1 MLNLR
6 EMLEWMRKTIL
17 LSAILALLLPACGPR
32 RAPAGPSTRSFPRV
46 EVPSLYSDADA
57 RVQWTA
63 MHYWDKYLDASVNTW
78 AADSLNGVLPEEL
91 EREMGTYASLLQM
104 VDVSG
109 GKKAVEHYYSSLE
122 AFARAFPET
131 AVFRNLV
138 RLTEDYLKDPNSPVR
153 NDDFYQ
159 TFAKC
164 LSESELTPR
173 ELAERYAWEAR
184 VFDLNRV
191 GSKAADF
198 NFIDTKGKR
207 SSLYKTSAEFLVL
220 IFGNPDCTACRELME
235 NMSAIPDIVEMQSSG
250 RLKVMDIYIDE
261 DVPAWRAKADTYPS
275 TWING
280 YDCDGVIRANL
291 LYHVRAIPSIYLL
304 DASKTVL
311 LKDAPE
317 DRLLQR
323 LSDLNAT
330 PSASE

>member
-1 MLNLR
+1 MHKSGFVISSVVFVISSVVEKSLF
-6 EMLEWMRKTIL
+6 
-17 LSAILALLLPACGPR
+17 ALLLVLLLWGCGPR
-32 RAPAGPSTRSFPRV
+32 RGATGPSSRSFPRV
-46 EVPSLYSDADA
+46 DVPSLYTDADA
-57 RVQWTA
+57 RLQWTA
-63 MHYWDKYLDASVNTW
+63 KHYWDKYLDVHVSTW

-91 EREMGTYASLLQM
+91 EREMGTYTTLLGM
-104 VDVSG
+104 LPVPE
-109 GKKAVEHYYSSLE
+109 GKVAVERYYSSLE
-122 AFARAFPET
+122 DFAVAFPQT

-153 NDDFYQ
+153 NDDLYQ
-159 TFAKC
+159 SFAKC
-164 LSESELTPR
+164 LSESALTPR

-198 NFIDTKGKR
+198 NFIDTKGRR
-207 SSLYKTSAEFLVL
+207 SSLYKTQAEFLVL

-235 NMSAIPDIVEMQSSG
+235 NMSAIPSVVELQRGG

-291 LYHVRAIPSIYLL
+291 IYHVRAIPSIYLL

-317 DRLLQR
+317 DRLLDY
-323 LSDLNAT
+323 LGAI
-330 PSASE
+330 